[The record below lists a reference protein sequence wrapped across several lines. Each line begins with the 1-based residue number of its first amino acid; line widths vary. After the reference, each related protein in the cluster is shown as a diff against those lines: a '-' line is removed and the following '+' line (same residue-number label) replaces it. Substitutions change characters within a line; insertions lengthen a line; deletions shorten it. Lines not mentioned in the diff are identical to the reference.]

1 MSATDT
7 SAVNRA
13 LVRSGDELRLQH
25 TPVPCTCEPPTARR
39 VLRVGVCGTDLQMQR
54 SARSDR
60 ATILGHEGLAFNP
73 DKRGC
78 EIFNPVNPN
87 DQDVILGHS
96 YDGIL
101 RDYVPTGLPCGVVA
115 AHEAL
120 PLDLGALVEPT
131 ATALYAWDLMRVHLR
146 PAGTVAVFGSGSAAL
161 LVAMLGEDLG
171 YRMQLVHP
179 RRERLR
185 YIEQLGVLPAST
197 LTNRIPPASV
207 HGALVCLPREATVTA
222 IRAATASLVDKGMLD
237 LFGGIPAGLRH
248 PALPGIDLSAVRR
261 ANVCGRS
268 SGYDSVQVF
277 PTAGKR
283 VWVTGHRGTSPAHLV
298 RAQQHLL
305 AAPTRFGR
313 LISHVISLEEA
324 ASRMPAMARGERPF
338 GEHVKV
344 VVDLTMSER
353 ARDADL
359 STTVADHL
367 EAVR

>member
-13 LVRSGDELRLQH
+13 LIRNGDALRLEH
-25 TPVPCTCEPPTARR
+25 TPVPAPAEPPTARR
-39 VLRVGVCGTDLQMQR
+39 VLRVGICGTDLQMQR
-54 SARSDR
+54 GARSDR
-60 ATILGHEGLAFNP
+60 ATILGHEGLAFDP
-73 DKRGC
+73 QKRSC
-78 EIFNPVNPN
+78 EIFNPVNPH

-101 RDYVPTGLPCGVVA
+101 RDHLPASLACGVVA

-120 PLDLGALVEPT
+120 PLDFGALVEPT

-146 PAGTVAVFGSGSAAL
+146 PTGTVAVFGSGSAAL

-171 YRMQLVHP
+171 YRMRLVHP

-185 YIEQLGVLPAST
+185 YIEALGVLPATT
-197 LTNRIPPASV
+197 LTTRIPPASV
-207 HGALVCLPREATVTA
+207 DGALVCLPREATVTA
-222 IRAATASLVDKGMLD
+222 IRAATASLVDKGVLD

-268 SGYDSVQVF
+268 GGYDSVQVF

-283 VWVTGHRGTSPAHLV
+283 VWVTGHRGTSPAHLN

-305 AAPTRFGR
+305 AAPSRFGK
-313 LISHVISLEEA
+313 LISHVISPEEA
-324 ASRMPAMARGERPF
+324 AVRMPAMARGERPL

-344 VVDLTMSER
+344 VVDLTMSAPTRE
-353 ARDADL
+353 ADL
-359 STTVADHL
+359 ATTVADHL
-367 EAVR
+367 EAIR

>member
-1 MSATDT
+1 MSTTDT

-13 LVRSGDELRLQH
+13 LLRSGDELRLQH
-25 TPVPCTCEPPTARR
+25 TPVPGTSEPLMHRR
-39 VLRVGVCGTDLQMQR
+39 VLRVGICGTDLQMQR
-54 SARSDR
+54 GARSDR
-60 ATILGHEGLAFNP
+60 AAILGHEGLAFNP

-101 RDYVPTGLPCGVVA
+101 RDYVPAGLPCGVVA

-146 PAGTVAVFGSGSAAL
+146 PVGTVAVFGSGTAAL

-185 YIEQLGVLPAST
+185 YIERLGVLPAST
-197 LTNRIPPASV
+197 LAIRIPPTSV
-207 HGALVCLPREATVTA
+207 DGALVCLPREGTVTA
-222 IRAATASLVDKGMLD
+222 IHAATASLVDKGVLD

-283 VWVTGHRGTSPAHLV
+283 VWVTGHRGTSPAHLA

-305 AAPTRFGR
+305 AAPDRFGR
-313 LISHVISLEEA
+313 LISHVISLEEVLLK
-324 ASRMPAMARGERPF
+324 MPAMSRGERPF

-353 ARDADL
+353 ARETDL
-359 STTVADHL
+359 ATTVADHL
-367 EAVR
+367 EAIR